1 MQMNGK
7 IVFFDIDGTLVNEDK
22 QIPDSTKE
30 GIFQLRQNGVHVAI
44 ATGRGPFMFEPIR
57 RELEI
62 DSFVSFNGSYVIFK
76 DEVIHKTPISKEAIT
91 ILEKKAEQS
100 GHPLVYLDHQK
111 ATCNA
116 DDHEIIKNCTFNLMP
131 EYPSYYPAYYIDHE
145 IYQVLLFCQEHQEK
159 TYREEYRGTF
169 DFIRWHDDALD
180 ILPTGGS
187 KAKGIEAFVKKMG
200 MKPEYVYA
208 FGDALNDI
216 EMLQTAGTGIAM
228 GNGLNEAKKAAD
240 FVTKSVDEDGIY
252 HGLKHFGL
260 I

>member
-1 MQMNGK
+1 
-7 IVFFDIDGTLVNEDK
+7 
-22 QIPDSTKE
+22 
-30 GIFQLRQNGVHVAI
+30 
-44 ATGRGPFMFEPIR
+44 
-57 RELEI
+57 
-62 DSFVSFNGSYVIFK
+62 
-76 DEVIHKTPISKEAIT
+76 
-91 ILEKKAEQS
+91 
-100 GHPLVYLDHQK
+100 
-111 ATCNA
+111 
-116 DDHEIIKNCTFNLMP
+116 MP

-187 KAKGIEAFVKKMG
+187 KAKGIEAFVKKMR
-200 MKPEYVYA
+200 MKPENVYA